1 MGAKLAS
8 DFLGS
13 ALVHVGLRVDRA
25 LVAVQ
30 NGLVGEELLALVA
43 AEPAPVQLIQVGLVG
58 VRVVSL
64 NVE

>member
-43 AEPAPVQLIQVGLVG
+43 AEPAPVQLIQVGLVR